1 MKGLKKHKVICSL
14 VIAIA
19 SVFLF
24 CFNANAAT
32 IKVNGLDASQA
43 TVKGL
48 QVSGAVSNIQYS
60 WSIPDNEN
68 VADGDTAVFTL
79 PNGFEVLQ
87 GFQGSVKAA
96 DGTVVGIVV
105 INANSSTGTI
115 KFNGTLTGKTQRQGT
130 LQLWA
135 CKNRPSNTYQV
146 NSPSLGPV
154 TKFGRVVKD
163 GLEVSGAVI
172 PQGAK
177 ATNLA
182 TPSAAYDMTWYVLIN
197 PSGKSLKNVVITDHG
212 SDTDFEIHAYQ
223 ATVNGTTILGTNGIP
238 CTPQQ
243 DYDTHTL
250 TVNLGDI
257 NTPVLLT
264 YYSSHFKTDTADI
277 DTFNNEAT
285 VTSNGTVLGSTN
297 AEVGW
302 GITGTALYSNK
313 PYVSSLSLSSSSK
326 SLSSSSSS
334 KSSSSS
340 SKSLSCSSSNKSS
353 SSSSKSLS
361 SLSSKSSSSLKS
373 LSSSSSKSS
382 SSLKSVS
389 SLSSSKSSSSSSKS
403 VSSSSSSKSSSSSLK
418 SVSSSSSSKSSS
430 SSLKSVSS
438 SSSSKSS
445 SAGSKSVSSSSS
457 KSSSSSSS
465 SKSSSAGSKGVSS
478 SSSKSSSVSSKSLSS
493 SSSSK
498 SSSVSSKN
506 VSSSSSKSSS
516 ASSKSVSSSSSSK
529 SSSSLNGVSS
539 SVKKSPA
546 IKDSGNE
553 TLGNNNQSSKGSSAS
568 NSSSIN
574 NNLNNNQPAK
584 GVSVSTSSTLQG
596 QDESSKKTNSAKSS
610 ESSSSKSNVTPV
622 GNLTSSS
629 ALSSSNRQPFSS
641 SKGSS
646 SQTLNDS
653 GAVKK
658 NNQGAVAKQL
668 VSKSSVH
675 NAGKKAASRSTKNG
689 RLPQTGEVVSVIIVA
704 AGVVLVAL
712 GVYGVKKMK

>member
-79 PNGFEVLQ
+79 PNGFEILQ

-96 DGTVVGIVV
+96 DGTVVGTAV

-146 NSPSLGPV
+146 DSPSLGPV
-154 TKFGRVVKD
+154 TKFGRIVED
-163 GLEVSGAVI
+163 GLGVRGAVI
-172 PQGAK
+172 PQGSK
-177 ATNLA
+177 ATNFA
-182 TPSAAYDMTWYVLIN
+182 TPSAAYNMTWYVLIN

-223 ATVNGTTILGTNGIP
+223 ATVNGTTISGTNGIP

-264 YYSSHFKTDTADI
+264 YRSSHFKTDTADI

-302 GITGTALYSNK
+302 GITGTASYSNK
-313 PYVSSLSLSSSSK
+313 PYVSSSSSSNSSSSK
-326 SLSSSSSS
+326 SVSNSSS
-334 KSSSSS
+334 KSSSSFE
-340 SKSLSCSSSNKSS
+340 SLSSI
-353 SSSSKSLS
+353 SSSKSLMSSSEISS
-361 SLSSKSSSSLKS
+361 SLSKNSGSLGNPSSSLVKNSMNLHDGINNKS
-373 LSSSSSKSS
+373 VTKSSNHSSK
-382 SSLKSVS
+382 
-389 SLSSSKSSSSSSKS
+389 
-403 VSSSSSSKSSSSSLK
+403 
-418 SVSSSSSSKSSS
+418 
-430 SSLKSVSS
+430 
-438 SSSSKSS
+438 
-445 SAGSKSVSSSSS
+445 
-457 KSSSSSSS
+457 
-465 SKSSSAGSKGVSS
+465 
-478 SSSKSSSVSSKSLSS
+478 
-493 SSSSK
+493 
-498 SSSVSSKN
+498 
-506 VSSSSSKSSS
+506 
-516 ASSKSVSSSSSSK
+516 
-529 SSSSLNGVSS
+529 
-539 SVKKSPA
+539 
-546 IKDSGNE
+546 D
-553 TLGNNNQSSKGSSAS
+553 
-568 NSSSIN
+568 
-574 NNLNNNQPAK
+574 
-584 GVSVSTSSTLQG
+584 
-596 QDESSKKTNSAKSS
+596 
-610 ESSSSKSNVTPV
+610 
-622 GNLTSSS
+622 
-629 ALSSSNRQPFSS
+629 
-641 SKGSS
+641 
-646 SQTLNDS
+646 
-653 GAVKK
+653 
-658 NNQGAVAKQL
+658 
-668 VSKSSVH
+668 H
-675 NAGKKAASRSTKNG
+675 
-689 RLPQTGEVVSVIIVA
+689 LPQTGELTSIVTVAIGVILIA
-704 AGVVLVAL
+704 I
-712 GVYGVKKMK
+712 GVYSVKKMK

>member
-1 MKGLKKHKVICSL
+1 MKGLRRHKVICSL

-79 PNGFEVLQ
+79 PNGFEILQ
-87 GFQGSVKAA
+87 GFQGSVKAV
-96 DGTVVGIVV
+96 DGTVVGTAV

-146 NSPSLGPV
+146 SSPSLGPV
-154 TKFGRVVKD
+154 TKFGRVVED

-172 PQGAK
+172 PQGSK
-177 ATNLA
+177 ATNFA
-182 TPSAAYDMTWYVLIN
+182 TSSAAYNMTWYVLIN

-223 ATVNGTTILGTNGIP
+223 ATVNGTTISGTNGIP
-238 CTPQQ
+238 CTPRQ

-302 GITGTALYSNK
+302 GITGTASYSNK
-313 PYVSSLSLSSSSK
+313 PYVSSSNSSSSSSSK
-326 SLSSSSSS
+326 SISNSSS

-340 SKSLSCSSSNKSS
+340 E
-353 SSSSKSLS
+353 SLS
-361 SLSSKSSSSLKS
+361 S
-373 LSSSSSKSS
+373 
-382 SSLKSVS
+382 
-389 SLSSSKSSSSSSKS
+389 
-403 VSSSSSSKSSSSSLK
+403 
-418 SVSSSSSSKSSS
+418 
-430 SSLKSVSS
+430 
-438 SSSSKSS
+438 
-445 SAGSKSVSSSSS
+445 
-457 KSSSSSSS
+457 
-465 SKSSSAGSKGVSS
+465 
-478 SSSKSSSVSSKSLSS
+478 
-493 SSSSK
+493 
-498 SSSVSSKN
+498 
-506 VSSSSSKSSS
+506 
-516 ASSKSVSSSSSSK
+516 
-529 SSSSLNGVSS
+529 
-539 SVKKSPA
+539 
-546 IKDSGNE
+546 I
-553 TLGNNNQSSKGSSAS
+553 
-568 NSSSIN
+568 
-574 NNLNNNQPAK
+574 
-584 GVSVSTSSTLQG
+584 
-596 QDESSKKTNSAKSS
+596 
-610 ESSSSKSNVTPV
+610 
-622 GNLTSSS
+622 
-629 ALSSSNRQPFSS
+629 SS
-641 SKGSS
+641 SKGLMSS
-646 SQTLNDS
+646 SEISSSLSKNS
-653 GAVKK
+653 GSLGNPSSSLVKNSMNLHGGT
-658 NNQGAVAKQL
+658 NNKSVTKPSNHS
-668 VSKSSVH
+668 SKGH
-675 NAGKKAASRSTKNG
+675 
-689 RLPQTGEVVSVIIVA
+689 LPQTGELTSIVA
-704 AGVVLVAL
+704 ATIGVILIAV
-712 GVYGVKKMK
+712 GVYSVKKMK